1 MFDKMEL
8 KDKVKFGFYDFGECR
23 ELAKG
28 SLQYIL
34 SDISDIKKYYVRLGF
49 HLEEF
54 KRCEYYHDF
63 GYCTFE
69 EFCEANLSLDKSAIG
84 RCISVWQ
91 NFSNNGKM
99 FLKEEYE
106 VYNYSQLCEMVS
118 LDEVSR
124 KHILPSMSV
133 REIRDYKRGL
143 KNKSVKKTVPNATS
157 HLTQLELEL
166 ELEQDV
172 SVSVKPKLS
181 DVIKDEPMKKLY
193 QLLQEHFDC
202 DLEMRCSG
210 KSIMIVGAEK
220 TYRLRLDV
228 PKNKSA
234 E

>member
-1 MFDKMEL
+1 MFMDVDLEN
-8 KDKVKFGFYDFGECR
+8 KVKYGLFNFGGCR
-23 ELAKG
+23 EAAKG

-63 GYCTFE
+63 GYGTFE

-84 RCISVWQ
+84 RCISVWR
-91 NFSNNGKM
+91 NFSDDGKM

-106 VYNYSQLCEMVS
+106 DYNYSQLCEMIA
-118 LDEVSR
+118 LDDTSR

-133 REIRDYKRGL
+133 QEIRNYKRGL
-143 KNKSVKKTVPNATS
+143 KNKSVEKSVPNATS
-157 HLTQLELEL
+157 HLTQM
-166 ELEQDV
+166 EQEAEQV
-172 SVSVKPKLS
+172 VSVKPKLS
-181 DVIKDEPMKKLY
+181 DVLNDELVSEMYL
-193 QLLQEHFDC
+193 LLQEHFDC

-228 PKNKSA
+228 PKSK
-234 E
+234 